1 MSGHAIDIAAGME
14 RALGDRRMF
23 MRFLDRFCSD
33 FARTPSD
40 IRAALAAGDAEL
52 AQRLAHTLKG
62 AAGMIE
68 AKALQQ
74 RALALEQALRS
85 GAGARATEMELME
98 AELGRVLAEGRQLV
112 AGDGPAAARA
122 GPTVPAPAP
131 QDAISRLRELLDLG
145 NGTAVDLMHD
155 ARLELVAAL
164 GEARYGDIAA
174 AIDKFDFEQA
184 LRLLGGPNRAR

>member
-85 GAGARATEMELME
+85 GAGACATEMEQME

-112 AGDGPAAARA
+112 AGDGPGAARA
-122 GPTVPAPAP
+122 GPTVPAP
-131 QDAISRLRELLDLG
+131 QDAMSRLRELLDLG
-145 NGTAVDLMHD
+145 NGAAVDLVHD
-155 ARLELVAAL
+155 TRLELVAAL

>member
-74 RALALEQALRS
+74 RALTLEQALRS

-122 GPTVPAPAP
+122 GPTVPAP

-145 NGTAVDLMHD
+145 NGAAVDLVHD

-174 AIDKFDFEQA
+174 AIHKFDFEQA

>member
-23 MRFLDRFCSD
+23 MRFLQRFCSD
-33 FARTPSD
+33 FARTPAD
-40 IRAALAAGDAEL
+40 IRAALAEGDAEL

-68 AKALQQ
+68 AKALQN

-85 GAGARATEMELME
+85 GVVECATEMALME
-98 AELGRVLAEGRQLV
+98 AELGQVLAEGWQLV
-112 AGDGPAAARA
+112 AGDGAAVARA
-122 GPTVPAPAP
+122 GPTVPAAAP
-131 QDAISRLRELLDLG
+131 QDAISWLRALLDQG
-145 NGTAVDLMHD
+145 NGAAVDLVHD

-174 AIDKFDFEQA
+174 AIDQFDFEQA
-184 LRLLGGPNRAR
+184 LRLLGGPIRAR

>member
-68 AKALQQ
+68 AKTLQQ

-85 GAGARATEMELME
+85 GAGGYATEMEQME

-112 AGDGPAAARA
+112 TGDGPPAARA
-122 GPTVPAPAP
+122 GPTVPAP
-131 QDAISRLRELLDLG
+131 QDAMSRLRELLDLG
-145 NGTAVDLMHD
+145 NGAAVDLVHD

>member
-74 RALALEQALRS
+74 RALTLEQALRS

-122 GPTVPAPAP
+122 GPAVPAP

-145 NGTAVDLMHD
+145 NGTAVDLVHD
-155 ARLELVAAL
+155 ARLGLVAAL

>member
-68 AKALQQ
+68 AKALQNQ
-74 RALALEQALRS
+74 ALALEQALRP
-85 GAGARATEMELME
+85 GAGGCATEMELME

-112 AGDGPAAARA
+112 AGEGPAAARA
-122 GPTVPAPAP
+122 GPTAPAP

-145 NGTAVDLMHD
+145 NGAAVDLVHD

-164 GEARYGDIAA
+164 GEARFGDIAA

-184 LRLLGGPNRAR
+184 LRLLGGPNRAG